1 MGQYWEAF
9 SWVDCFI
16 NKLKWRKTCQNVI
29 SFLEMLKWDDCALYV
44 LSASNTTNDFSLL
57 KNPMNWS
64 DQWSTMKCEAVL
76 CVRLKEG
83 EGFPDVQSC
92 HEDQSLKRPPRPDVF
107 LYQPLYI
114 CILVHTNTWS
124 LLAQTCALI
133 FQTLLRRKTLLPAGS
148 CIIIT
153 FPMIDFLITTISVQF
168 RAFSIDWHVYK
179 MRMNQK
185 VNQMTNSF
193 FYADSSPDSERRSNI
208 FLLQKTDG
216 IDEVERTAP
225 MS

>member
-114 CILVHTNTWS
+114 CILVHTKTWS

-133 FQTLLRRKTLLPAGS
+133 FKPS
-148 CIIIT
+148 H
-153 FPMIDFLITTISVQF
+153 P
-168 RAFSIDWHVYK
+168 
-179 MRMNQK
+179 
-185 VNQMTNSF
+185 
-193 FYADSSPDSERRSNI
+193 SSPQKKDIVTSR
-208 FLLQKTDG
+208 LLHNNHFPNDRFPNNNHIRPIPCLFNWLTCLQNANESK
-216 IDEVERTAP
+216 
-225 MS
+225 S

>member
-1 MGQYWEAF
+1 MSNLVMMTSPW
-9 SWVDCFI
+9 S
-16 NKLKWRKTCQNVI
+16 
-29 SFLEMLKWDDCALYV
+29 V
-44 LSASNTTNDFSLL
+44 L
-57 KNPMNWS
+57 
-64 DQWSTMKCEAVL
+64 
-76 CVRLKEG
+76 
-83 EGFPDVQSC
+83 
-92 HEDQSLKRPPRPDVF
+92 PPRPDVF

-133 FQTLLRRKTLLPAGS
+133 FQPPHPALLRRKTLLPAGS

-185 VNQMTNSF
+185 VNQMTNSLFTLIHHRPAAPGGPIYF
-193 FYADSSPDSERRSNI
+193 FWQKNWRDWRGGTDSADVLVFVKIIIEIYDFIALNGLLFPLSERMI
-208 FLLQKTDG
+208 
-216 IDEVERTAP
+216 
-225 MS
+225 

>member
-44 LSASNTTNDFSLL
+44 LSASNTNDFSLS

-92 HEDQSLKRPPRPDVF
+92 HEDQSLKRPPSQTRCIFIPAAVH
-107 LYQPLYI
+107 LYTSPYKH
-114 CILVHTNTWS
+114 LV
-124 LLAQTCALI
+124 
-133 FQTLLRRKTLLPAGS
+133 PS
-148 CIIIT
+148 CSN
-153 FPMIDFLITTISVQF
+153 LCSH
-168 RAFSIDWHVYK
+168 FS
-179 MRMNQK
+179 
-185 VNQMTNSF
+185 TPPS
-193 FYADSSPDSERRSNI
+193 SSPQKKDIVTSR
-208 FLLQKTDG
+208 LLHNNHFPNDRFPNNNHIRPIPCLFNWLTCLQNANESK
-216 IDEVERTAP
+216 
-225 MS
+225 S